1 MQSHMGGSTVISG
14 VCKAHMR
21 GLYPTFQGGV
31 FADEPTIEQQLGPF
45 VMSNVYMLLDR
56 FLV

>member
-1 MQSHMGGSTVISG
+1 
-14 VCKAHMR
+14 MR

-45 VMSNVYMLLDR
+45 VMSKVYMLLDR